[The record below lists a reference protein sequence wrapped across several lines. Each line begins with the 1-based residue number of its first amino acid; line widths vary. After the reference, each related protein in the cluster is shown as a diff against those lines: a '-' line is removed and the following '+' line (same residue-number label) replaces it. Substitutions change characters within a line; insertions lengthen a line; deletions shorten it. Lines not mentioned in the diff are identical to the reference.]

1 MRLFKLIFSILIIIS
16 LGFLLY
22 MNQNLNPEPI
32 KIWLY
37 SGFVYDLP
45 FPVVFAVVLTAGV
58 IIGFLTALIQI
69 IAQKREVISLKSKVR
84 RLQVEL
90 DSLRN
95 QSVEDEIIISDTDE
109 GLNL

>member
-1 MRLFKLIFSILIIIS
+1 
-16 LGFLLY
+16 
-22 MNQNLNPEPI
+22 
-32 KIWLY
+32 
-37 SGFVYDLP
+37 
-45 FPVVFAVVLTAGV
+45 V